1 MKTATLVAVAVALL
15 STPLIACGG
24 GDQDEMPETGTE
36 ARQRAVEADVARRR
50 TGAEIQDRISN
61 RIVRAEYACLNGER
75 LSVVFDNP
83 RQMATVRMLDGTAV
97 DLRQERAA
105 DGIWYRS
112 SQYELRGV
120 GRQANW
126 TAPERDATTCN
137 AIG

>member
-1 MKTATLVAVAVALL
+1 MRTATLVTLALM
-15 STPLIACGG
+15 SAPLIACG
-24 GDQDEMPETGTE
+24 DRAADEMPQTGAE
-36 ARQRAVEADVARRR
+36 ARERAVAAEVARPR

-61 RIVRAEYACLNGER
+61 GLVRAEYACLNGER

-83 RQMATVRMLDGTAV
+83 REMATVRMLDGTAA

-120 GRQANW
+120 GREATW
-126 TAPERDATTCN
+126 TAPERDPTTCN

>member
-1 MKTATLVAVAVALL
+1 MKTATLVVLALV
-15 STPLIACGG
+15 SAPLIACG
-24 GDQDEMPETGTE
+24 DREPDEMPQTGAE
-36 ARQRAVEADVARRR
+36 ARERAVEADVARRR

-61 RIVRAEYACLNGER
+61 RLVRAEYACLNGER

-83 RQMATVRMLDGTAV
+83 REMATVRMLDGTAI

-105 DGIWYRS
+105 DGIWYRA

-120 GRQANW
+120 GRQATW
-126 TAPERDATTCN
+126 TAPERDPTTCN

>member
-1 MKTATLVAVAVALL
+1 MKAAKFVTLALF
-15 STPLIACGG
+15 SAPLIACGG
-24 GDQDEMPETGTE
+24 GEPDEMPETGAE
-36 ARQRAVEADVARRR
+36 ARQRAVEADVVRER

-61 RIVRAEYACLNGER
+61 RMVRAEYACLNGER

-83 RQMATVRMLDGTAV
+83 REMATVRMLDGTAV

-112 SQYELRGV
+112 SQHELRGV
-120 GRQANW
+120 GRQATW
-126 TAPERDATTCN
+126 TAPERDPTTCN